1 MPDFA
6 WRAANSAGKITT
18 GYITAMSV
26 PQAMKQLRDKGLH
39 PLNVKPVAG
48 GQAAVAAAQP
58 DIAVKAINA
67 QASKTKLSARNA
79 AVNSADILALTSELT
94 IMLRSGLALD
104 NALKVLIDMSHKP
117 AMRELVRKLLED
129 VKGGMPFSKALAVH
143 PQHFNEFYI
152 NMVRSGEVSGQ
163 MSGVLARLVEHMERL
178 RALRESVISATI
190 YPLILLTVA
199 VLTLIVL
206 LGFVVP
212 RFEAMFADA
221 GDTLPVATRILMWVG
236 DIFRSWWWLFAAL
249 AIALVFGAVRWFKTP
264 EGKHW
269 LQGTLLRLP
278 LIGPLAAKYQMTLF
292 ARSWGTLL
300 GNGVPMLTALS
311 IATDTVSNSVMRAPL
326 AKVAPVVKEGGRVV
340 EALKGTGLFEP
351 LAINLI
357 RVGEET
363 GRVGAMSMELAD
375 ILNRQVETGI
385 KRLLTLLEPVIILV
399 LGVLVAFIV
408 ISLMMGILSVNDI
421 VG

>member
-6 WRAANSAGKITT
+6 WRAANAAGQVST
-18 GYITAMSV
+18 GHIAAASV
-26 PQAMKQLRDKGLH
+26 PQAMKLLREQGLH
-39 PLNVKPVAG
+39 PLSVEPAAAGQVARESRST
-48 GQAAVAAAQP
+48 AAAQAAAGAGAP
-58 DIAVKAINA
+58 GRRNNGPV
-67 QASKTKLSARNA
+67 NA
-79 AVNSADILALTSELT
+79 ADVLALTSELT
-94 IMLRSGLALD
+94 IMLRAGLALD

-117 AMRELVRKLLED
+117 AVQELVQILLD
-129 VKGGMPFSKALAVH
+129 AVKGGMPFSKALEQH
-143 PQHFNEFYI
+143 PQHFNEFYV

-163 MSGVLARLVEHMERL
+163 MSAVLTRLVEHMERL
-178 RALRESVISATI
+178 RALRESVVSATI

-212 RFEAMFADA
+212 RFQTMFEDA
-221 GDTLPVATRILMWVG
+221 GDTLPLATQILMGVG
-236 DIFRSWWWLFAAL
+236 DLFRQWWWLLALAAAAL
-249 AIALVFGAVRWFKTP
+249 ALGLRRWLKTP
-264 EGKHW
+264 
-269 LQGTLLRLP
+269 QGQRWKQAALLRLP
-278 LIGPLAAKYQMTLF
+278 LVGPLAAKFQMTLF

-300 GNGVPMLTALS
+300 NNGVPMLTALS
-311 IATDTVSNSVMRAPL
+311 IATDTVSNGVMRGPL
-326 AKVAPVVKEGGRVV
+326 AGVAPVVKEGGRVV
-340 EALKGTGLFEP
+340 DALRGTGLFEP

-363 GRVGAMSMELAD
+363 GRVGAMAMELAD

-385 KRLLTLLEPVIILV
+385 KRLLTLLEPLIILV